1 MGNKGEEAKNET
13 AKDLKEFEGNMS
25 IEMYQ
30 DLLTK
35 SYEKIAN
42 LKLALGATQSLEID
56 LRDNI
61 AKTVYPTFL
70 LQSTSNEQAAE
81 DSYRAADKLLR
92 VRETGKSY
100 DSDVIVLFKEM
111 RDNSPNDEVF
121 GRTVRN
127 FLTDK

>member
-1 MGNKGEEAKNET
+1 MAKKQNAEGEV
-13 AKDLKEFEGNMS
+13 AKDLEEFEGNMS
-25 IEMYQ
+25 VEMYQ

-100 DSDVIVLFKEM
+100 DSDVIALFKEM
-111 RDNSPNDEVF
+111 RDSSPNDEVF

>member
-1 MGNKGEEAKNET
+1 MAKKQNAEGEV
-13 AKDLKEFEGNMS
+13 AKDLEEFEGNMS
-25 IEMYQ
+25 VEMYQ

-100 DSDVIVLFKEM
+100 DSDVIALFKEM

>member
-1 MGNKGEEAKNET
+1 MAKKQNAEGEV
-13 AKDLKEFEGNMS
+13 AKDLEEFEGNMS
-25 IEMYQ
+25 VEMYQ

-100 DSDVIVLFKEM
+100 DSDVIALFKEM
-111 RDNSPNDEVF
+111 RDNTPNDETF

>member
-1 MGNKGEEAKNET
+1 MSEDLE
-13 AKDLKEFEGNMS
+13 KDQKEFEGNMS
-25 IEMYQ
+25 EQMYQ
-30 DLLTK
+30 ELLTK

-70 LQSTSNEQAAE
+70 LQSTSTEQAAQ

-92 VRETGKSY
+92 VRETGVPH
-100 DSDVIVLFKEM
+100 DSDLILLLKEM
-111 RDNSPNDEVF
+111 KDSSPNDEVF
-121 GRTVRN
+121 GRSVRN